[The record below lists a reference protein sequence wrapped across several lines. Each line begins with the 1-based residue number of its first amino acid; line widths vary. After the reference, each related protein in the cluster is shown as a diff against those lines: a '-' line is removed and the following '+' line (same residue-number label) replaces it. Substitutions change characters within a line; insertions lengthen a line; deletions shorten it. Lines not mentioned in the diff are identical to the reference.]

1 MSIRSATITWSIKKA
16 GEVCLTMT
24 PEGKRSYSVVR
35 DLYNGDALQ
44 TLCRWGAEKPRHA
57 LSESVREGSA
67 TVKC

>member
-1 MSIRSATITWSIKKA
+1 MSWDRKKV
-16 GEVCLTMT
+16 GEVQLTMAAK
-24 PEGKRSYSVVR
+24 GRQSYSVVR
-35 DLYNGDALQ
+35 DLYNGDALR

>member
-1 MSIRSATITWSIKKA
+1 MA
-16 GEVCLTMT
+16 
-24 PEGKRSYSVVR
+24 PDGKRSYSVVR